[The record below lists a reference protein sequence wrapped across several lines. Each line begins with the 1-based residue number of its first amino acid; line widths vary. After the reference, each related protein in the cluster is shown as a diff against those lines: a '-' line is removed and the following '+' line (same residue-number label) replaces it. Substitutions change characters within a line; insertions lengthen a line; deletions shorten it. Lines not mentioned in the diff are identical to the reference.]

1 METSFKKTADNI
13 NVLIADDHR
22 MFIDGLKAMLT
33 DIPGIKVVG
42 EALNGQEALDYCEA
56 RPVDI
61 VIMDINMPIMDGLE
75 ATKRLL
81 KSHKSLKVLG
91 LSMHNDRHYISDMLK
106 TGAQGYILKNTGKK
120 DLVLALQTLYS
131 GGTYLGEEV
140 SKTLLTSFMKN
151 PSRMQVNEKLSQ
163 REQEV
168 LESIAVGHTTQEI
181 AEILF
186 ISKNTV
192 ETHRKNLLYK
202 LQAKNTAELVN
213 NAYKRRLI
221 G

>member
-1 METSFKKTADNI
+1 MI

-22 MFIDGLKAMLT
+22 MFIDGLKAMLC

-42 EALNGQEALDYCEA
+42 EALNGKEALDYCVDQ
-56 RPVDI
+56 PVDI
-61 VIMDINMPIMDGLE
+61 VIMDINMPVMDGVE
-75 ATKRLL
+75 ATKQLL
-81 KSHKSLKVLG
+81 KCHKALKVLG
-91 LSMHNDRHYISDMLK
+91 LSMHNDRHFISDMLK
-106 TGAQGYILKNTGKK
+106 TGAQGYILKNTGKN
-120 DLVLALQTLYS
+120 DLVEAIQTLHS

-140 SKTLLTSFMKN
+140 SKTLLTSFMKH
-151 PSRMQVNEKLSQ
+151 PGKTQFYEKLSE
-163 REQEV
+163 REMEV
-168 LESIAVGHTTQEI
+168 LGCIANGLTTQEI
-181 AEILF
+181 GDKLF

-221 G
+221 S

>member
-1 METSFKKTADNI
+1 MI

-22 MFIDGLKAMLT
+22 MFIDGLKAMLL

-42 EALNGQEALDYCEA
+42 EALNGQEALDYCIDQ
-56 RPVDI
+56 PVDI
-61 VIMDINMPIMDGLE
+61 VIMDINMPVMDGVA
-75 ATKRLL
+75 ATKQLL
-81 KSHKSLKVLG
+81 KAHKALKVLG
-91 LSMHNDRHYISDMLK
+91 LSMHNDRHFVSDMLK
-106 TGAQGYILKNTGKK
+106 TGAQGYILKNTGKD
-120 DLVLALQTLYS
+120 DLVEAIKTLYN
-131 GGTYLGEEV
+131 GGIFLGEEV
-140 SKTLLTSFMKN
+140 SKTLLSSFMKQ
-151 PSRMQVNEKLSQ
+151 PHRTPFNEKLSE
-163 REQEV
+163 REMEV
-168 LESIAVGHTTQEI
+168 LGCIANGLTTQEI
-181 AEILF
+181 AEKLF

>member
-1 METSFKKTADNI
+1 MI

-22 MFIDGLKAMLT
+22 MFIDGLKAMLL

-42 EALNGQEALDYCEA
+42 EALNGQEALDYCIDQ
-56 RPVDI
+56 PVDI
-61 VIMDINMPIMDGLE
+61 VIMDINMPVMDGVA
-75 ATKRLL
+75 ATKQLL
-81 KSHKSLKVLG
+81 KAHKALKVLG
-91 LSMHNDRHYISDMLK
+91 LSMHNDRHFVSDMLK
-106 TGAQGYILKNTGKK
+106 TGAQGYILKNTGKD
-120 DLVLALQTLYS
+120 DLVEAIKTLHN

-140 SKTLLTSFMKN
+140 SKTLLSSFMKQSGKN
-151 PSRMQVNEKLSQ
+151 PFNEKLSD
-163 REQEV
+163 REMEV
-168 LESIAVGHTTQEI
+168 LGCIANGLTTQEI
-181 AEILF
+181 GDKLF

>member
-1 METSFKKTADNI
+1 MI

-22 MFIDGLKAMLT
+22 MFIDGLKAMLC

-42 EALNGQEALDYCEA
+42 EALNGKEALDYCVDQ
-56 RPVDI
+56 PVDI
-61 VIMDINMPIMDGLE
+61 VIMDINMPVMDGVE
-75 ATKRLL
+75 ATKQLL
-81 KSHKSLKVLG
+81 KCHKALKVLG
-91 LSMHNDRHYISDMLK
+91 LSMHNDRHFISDMLK
-106 TGAQGYILKNTGKK
+106 TGAQGYILKNTGKN
-120 DLVLALQTLYS
+120 DLVEAIHTLHS

-140 SKTLLTSFMKN
+140 SKTLLTSFMKH
-151 PSRMQVNEKLSQ
+151 PGKTPFNEKLSD
-163 REQEV
+163 REMEV
-168 LESIAVGHTTQEI
+168 LGCIANGLTTQEI
-181 AEILF
+181 GDKLF